1 MKRKII
7 TIALVALLVVGT
19 VSIALSYGRG
29 RGDGRGGFP
38 AGPGPQRAKMEKA
51 ESALT
56 EEQLA
61 ELKSLRTNF
70 VKETLPARNELE
82 IKALEL
88 QQLWTAD
95 ELDEEAI
102 LAKSGEV
109 ADLQNQLHEKMI
121 RHRLDAAKILPKE
134 YRTRFLA
141 KAHRGPG
148 RGPRGYGFGSRGRGH
163 QGSGPG
169 MRGMRGRRGGPG
181 MGNMRGRGGNP
192 GMGNM
197 RGHGGGPGFQGH
209 RW

>member
-1 MKRKII
+1 MKKKII

-29 RGDGRGGFP
+29 RGRGDGRGGFP
-38 AGPGPQRAKMEKA
+38 AGLGPQRAKMEKS

-61 ELKSLRTNF
+61 ELKSLRTDF

-102 LAKSGEV
+102 MAKSREV

-121 RHRLDAAKILPKE
+121 RHRLDAAKVLPKE

-141 KAHRGPG
+141 KAHRGSGRGSQG

-163 QGSGPG
+163 QGRGPG
-169 MRGMRGRRGGPG
+169 MMNMRGRGGGPG
-181 MGNMRGRGGNP
+181 MGNMRGHR
-192 GMGNM
+192 
-197 RGHGGGPGFQGH
+197 GGPGFQGH

>member
-29 RGDGRGGFP
+29 RGYGRGGFP
-38 AGPGPQRAKMEKA
+38 AGHGSQRAIKEKT

-56 EEQLA
+56 KEQLE
-61 ELKSLRTNF
+61 ELKSLQTDF

-82 IKALEL
+82 INALEL
-88 QQLWTAD
+88 HQLWAAD
-95 ELDEEAI
+95 ELDEGAI
-102 LAKSGEV
+102 MAKSSEV
-109 ADLQNQLHEKMI
+109 ADLKNQLQGRMT

-134 YRTRFLA
+134 HRTRFLA

-148 RGPRGYGFGSRGRGH
+148 RGSQGRGPSGRGRGFGSRGRGR

-169 MRGMRGRRGGPG
+169 MWSMRGRGGGPGMESMRGRRGGPG
-181 MGNMRGRGGNP
+181 
-192 GMGNM
+192 
-197 RGHGGGPGFQGH
+197 FQGP

>member
-19 VSIALSYGRG
+19 VSIALSYGLG
-29 RGDGRGGFP
+29 RGVGRGGFP
-38 AGPGPQRAKMEKA
+38 AGPGSQRAKIEKA

-61 ELKSLRTNF
+61 ELKSLRTDF

-102 LAKSGEV
+102 LAKSREV

-121 RHRLDAAKILPKE
+121 RHRLDAAKVLPKE

-148 RGPRGYGFGSRGRGH
+148 RGSQGCGLRGYGFGSRGRGH
-163 QGSGPG
+163 QGSGAG
-169 MRGMRGRRGGPG
+169 MRSMRGRRGGAG
-181 MGNMRGRGGNP
+181 MRSMRGR
-192 GMGNM
+192 
-197 RGHGGGPGFQGH
+197 RGWPGFQGH

>member
-1 MKRKII
+1 MKKKII
-7 TIALVALLVVGT
+7 TIALVTLLVVGT

-29 RGDGRGGFP
+29 RGGGRGGFP
-38 AGPGPQRAKMEKA
+38 AGPGPQMAIREKA

-56 EEQLA
+56 EEQLE
-61 ELKSLRTNF
+61 ELKSLRTDF

-102 LAKSGEV
+102 LAKSREV

-121 RHRLDAAKILPKE
+121 RHRLDAAKVLPKE
-134 YRTRFLA
+134 YRIRFLA

-148 RGPRGYGFGSRGRGH
+148 RGLQGCGPRGYGFGSRGRGH

-169 MRGMRGRRGGPG
+169 MRS
-181 MGNMRGRGGNP
+181 MRGRGGGP

-197 RGHGGGPGFQGH
+197 RGHGGGTGFQGH